1 VTTAS
6 GARAR
11 AASGAASGR
20 TSITIREATIDDL
33 QTVVELRLA
42 LLRENAGH
50 PVYGRLRRDVRERA
64 HNLFAAQLE
73 HPGETIFLAER
84 GGETLG
90 ILRCVESTGSPLLI
104 PVRYCYISSVY
115 VRPNARRTGV
125 LRALFER
132 ATQWCVE
139 RGLDEMRLHNVPDSA
154 ASRAWNA
161 LGFSVVEEVRMR
173 AVTPANGDGAGGRRR
188 R

>member
-1 VTTAS
+1 MTTAS
-6 GARAR
+6 GAHAKT
-11 AASGAASGR
+11 AAGDASGR
-20 TSITIREATIDDL
+20 APITVREATLDDL
-33 QTVVELRLA
+33 DTVIELRLS

-84 GGETLG
+84 AGESIG
-90 ILRCVESTGSPLLI
+90 ILRCVESTGSPLLV

-115 VRPNARRTGV
+115 VRPSVRRAGV
-125 LRALFER
+125 LRALFAR
-132 ATQWCVE
+132 ATQWCLE
-139 RGLDEMRLHNVPDSA
+139 RGLDEMRLHNVPGTP
-154 ASRAWNA
+154 ASHAWSA
-161 LGFSVVEEVRMR
+161 LGFEVVEEVRMR
-173 AVTPANGDGAGGRRR
+173 RVTPSDGGGTGERRR